1 MLFRG
6 NKKSAVATVEHL
18 KGSKVPVL
26 LWSLGDLDEKSLDIY
41 EGYPNLYRKEI
52 IKINVDGEEVEGMIY
67 LMNKG
72 KIGEPNKE
80 YLKIIADGY
89 KSAGFDIN
97 ILLDAFFKSK
107 EMAEKQAFEEINYGK
122 IDYYEAINDY
132 KEINYM
138 DWINENNDFKMK

>member
-1 MLFRG
+1 
-6 NKKSAVATVEHL
+6 
-18 KGSKVPVL
+18 
-26 LWSLGDLDEKSLDIY
+26 
-41 EGYPNLYRKEI
+41 
-52 IKINVDGEEVEGMIY
+52 MIY

-97 ILLDAFFKSK
+97 ILMDAFFKSK

-132 KEINYM
+132 KEI
-138 DWINENNDFKMK
+138 WIG